1 VVGCCRGGLG
11 DQPSLDAPGVDFWS
25 DFSETSLASNGLSR
39 VIRITEERVN
49 GRTTATGFKLAVRTS
64 RRHCR
69 ATATRAA
76 EHVFPARADA
86 DPHRHRRTNIDLSF
100 MRTSPILSFIAV
112 LAIFYGWI
120 YAIERNKESSLGVVL
135 LLGFTLFMGLLLG
148 PLLQRVLGMAN
159 GTQLVMMA
167 AGGTAAVFFALSA
180 VAATTKRDFS
190 KLGSFLMVGV
200 IVIML
205 AVVAN
210 LFLQSPVMH
219 LVLLVGFVLL
229 SSVMILYYVNSIVHG
244 GETNYVSATLSLYV
258 AVYNLFSSLLQLLG
272 ITSSND

>member
-1 VVGCCRGGLG
+1 MNERLQPVSNSPYASGGDVAAQQHRVLRNTYF
-11 DQPSLDAPGVDFWS
+11 L
-25 DFSETSLASNGLSR
+25 LALTLIPT
-39 VIRITEERVN
+39 VI
-49 GRTTATGFKLAVRTS
+49 G
-64 RRHCR
+64 
-69 ATATRAA
+69 AA
-76 EHVFPARADA
+76 IG
-86 DPHRHRRTNIDLSF
+86 TNIDLSF
-100 MRTSPILSFIAV
+100 MRSSPIISFIAV

-120 YAIERNKESSLGVVL
+120 YAIERTKESSLGIVL

-148 PLLQRVLGMAN
+148 PLLQRVLGLSN
-159 GTQLVMMA
+159 GVQLVMMA

-219 LVLLVGFVLL
+219 LVLLVGFVIL

-244 GETNYVSATLSLYV
+244 GETNYVSATLSLYI